1 MRVSEGAL
9 ADQVQTLTSLVRRLE
24 TEVLQ
29 LKRQLAATQERLT
42 LVESRTQGGLAVAP
56 EVASAGSEVETAAT
70 QSGSTAAG
78 YQVGSERETVA
89 RGIGKWIRRCLRG
102 ELRGLS
108 GRERINLQSRIYL
121 VVRDIQGQV
130 HDPPLVFD
138 RWKRCAEVV
147 IIGKDSG
154 DSIYIGRPTKTEA
167 RIALSEAG
175 LIVSPA
181 LRDERHGS

>member
-42 LVESRTQGGLAVAP
+42 LAESRTQGGLAVAP

-130 HDPPLVFD
+130 HDPPLVLTAGSGVPKLSSLAKIQGLHLHWAAHQD
-138 RWKRCAEVV
+138 RSAHC
-147 IIGKDSG
+147 S
-154 DSIYIGRPTKTEA
+154 
-167 RIALSEAG
+167 
-175 LIVSPA
+175 
-181 LRDERHGS
+181 LRSRLDCVACFEG